1 MRTESI
7 DFDKYIAL
15 SKIKDTHRNQVAII
29 QLNNNTI
36 HLYSQYKSYIDMFA
50 FVLVLDGDCNISV
63 DKKISRLV
71 KNDIEIISPNMLIG
85 ASCPSDDFKGFL
97 LLLNNSYFEGLSS
110 TNPGLRQIIFSILI
124 NDSSIY
130 NLSEDQKQNLCVTMN
145 LIRSE
150 ILRSS
155 DNIDLII
162 DYSVSI
168 FLFQTLDFL
177 SLVNVNLK
185 TKSVHARLLFL
196 KFILLVYDNYKKEHN
211 IEFYARELCISK
223 TYLSRIIQKTTEEQN
238 SDTLSRSNKD
248 EAELLINLF
257 ENLVET
263 LTPEKI
269 REENIDIG
277 IISPYKNQISY
288 IRHLV
293 KRSKLLRSIKR
304 NISINTVDG
313 FQGQEKD
320 IIMISM
326 VRGNDNGKIGF
337 LNDLR
342 RMNVAITRARMKL
355 IILGD
360 AETLNHHPFYRKLY
374 EYIKENGKV
383 TELEKVNPG

>member
-7 DFDKYIAL
+7 DFDKYVAL
-15 SKIKDTHRNQVAII
+15 AKIKDTHRNQVAII

-63 DKKISRLV
+63 DKKITRLV
-71 KNDIEIISPNMLIG
+71 KNDIAIISPNMLIG

-97 LLLNNSYFEGLSS
+97 LLLNNSYFEGLST

-130 NLSEDQKQNLCVTMN
+130 NLSEDQKQSLCVSMN

-185 TKSVHARLLFL
+185 TKNVHARLLFL

-223 TYLSRIIQKTTEEQN
+223 TYLSRIIQKTTNRTANYFISAMLISEACRLLAFTNLTLQNIAEELYF
-238 SDTLSRSNKD
+238 SDQSAFGKFFKTK
-248 EAELLINLF
+248 
-257 ENLVET
+257 
-263 LTPEKI
+263 K
-269 REENIDIG
+269 G
-277 IISPYKNQISY
+277 ISP
-288 IRHLV
+288 V
-293 KRSKLLRSIKR
+293 KYR
-304 NISINTVDG
+304 N
-313 FQGQEKD
+313 
-320 IIMISM
+320 SM
-326 VRGNDNGKIGF
+326 PS
-337 LNDLR
+337 
-342 RMNVAITRARMKL
+342 
-355 IILGD
+355 
-360 AETLNHHPFYRKLY
+360 E
-374 EYIKENGKV
+374 
-383 TELEKVNPG
+383 